1 MLPLWKQVDEFST
14 QLSKAE
20 KKQKNLEK
28 EPEEDLLALWDEII
42 IKTTRQDKAE
52 RGWVISI

>member
-1 MLPLWKQVDEFST
+1 VDEFST